1 MAIGFEQARNLMRQ
15 LDWKMRVTM
24 NGESVDGIELYHPK
38 QPRTYK
44 VRMDSGRK
52 LITEC
57 RVCGRV
63 NDRTAIL
70 CYDHDGSN
78 ERLI

>member
-38 QPRTYK
+38 QHRTYK